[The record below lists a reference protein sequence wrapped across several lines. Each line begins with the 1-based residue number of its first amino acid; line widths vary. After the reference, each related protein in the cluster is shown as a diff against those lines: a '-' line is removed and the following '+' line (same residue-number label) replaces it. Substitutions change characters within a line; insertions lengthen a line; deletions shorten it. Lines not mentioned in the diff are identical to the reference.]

1 MRLWR
6 YCLAGFLFNWL
17 VFVFWFVVPVRAVE
31 FKASST
37 ELALLQTASTA
48 FYVLNCLYIGRLS
61 DRVSRAFLAR
71 LSCAGA
77 FVACAL
83 TVAVDSLAWLYVV
96 VPILGIAGSIF
107 WPSVQGALGAE
118 AGPARVEKVIG
129 WFNVSWSTGKAI
141 GFAVAGAL
149 VARYG
154 NSVALWIAAASAVP
168 ILLLYPGDKTVPR
181 EESHEAGAPDRD
193 AFLTIG
199 YVANFLAFGIGG
211 VFQSQF
217 IKYLEPMIA
226 DEERRKFFFGV
237 FLGAMYGTQTIL
249 FVVLQRGAGWTYRR
263 SLMYGSQLLC
273 GLAAAAVTVLHGPG
287 ALLGAAALVGVGLGF
302 ANASS
307 IYYSLHGPADHG
319 KYAGLHEAVLGT
331 GSFLVPLAGGVM
343 ADLFHDLRMP
353 YWLVGA
359 ATVAAIVVEE
369 AIYRRRLSSSSNRS
383 MRKSAPSSSPG
394 LK

>member
-17 VFVFWFVVPVRAVE
+17 VFVFWFVVPVRAADL
-31 FKASST
+31 KATST
-37 ELALLQTASTA
+37 ELALLQTASTV

-61 DRVSRAFLAR
+61 DRVSRALLAR
-71 LSCAGA
+71 LACVGA

-83 TVAVDSLAWLYVV
+83 TVGVDSLLGLYVV
-96 VPILGIAGSIF
+96 VPILGIAGSSF

-141 GFAVAGAL
+141 GFAVAGAI
-149 VARYG
+149 VAKYG
-154 NSVALWIAAASAVP
+154 NSVALWIAAASTLP
-168 ILLLYPGDKTVPR
+168 ILLLYPGDKAVR
-181 EESHEAGAPDRD
+181 WEEAHEKGAPERS

-217 IKYLEPMIA
+217 IKYLEPMMA
-226 DEERRKFFFGV
+226 DGERRKFFFGI
-237 FLGAMYGTQTIL
+237 FLGALYGTQTIL
-249 FVVLQRGAGWTYRR
+249 FVVLQRGAAWTYRR
-263 SLMYGSQLLC
+263 SLLYGAQLLC
-273 GLAAAAVTVLHGPG
+273 GAAAVSVTFARGEGLFL
-287 ALLGAAALVGVGLGF
+287 AAAALVGVGLGF

-331 GSFLVPLAGGVM
+331 GSFLVPLAGGLM
-343 ADLFHDLRMP
+343 ADRLQDLRMP
-353 YWLVGA
+353 YWLVGG
-359 ATVAAIVVEE
+359 ATLAAIAVEE
-369 AIYRRRLSSSSNRS
+369 VVYRRRPRS
-383 MRKSAPSSSPG
+383 
-394 LK
+394 